1 MPSVSRT
8 ARFGRVLTAMATPF
22 DGDGAVDLDGAARL
36 AAELVASGSDGLVV
50 AGSTGEATTLTDS
63 ERIELWRTVVGAVD
77 APVLAGST
85 TADTAHSVEL
95 TRAATAAGVGGI
107 LAVTP
112 YYSRPPQAGLDAH
125 FRAVAASTDLPV
137 VLYDIPVRTGRR
149 LAPETIVGLA
159 SEVDNIVGLK
169 DAGGDPA
176 ATARLLADLP
186 GDFECYCGDDSL
198 TLPLLSIGAV
208 GLIGVATHWCAAECS
223 EMIRRFLDGDVD
235 GALEIGRA
243 LIPSFQFES
252 SEQSPN
258 PQPTKAMLAVLG
270 LPAGSCRLPLGPA
283 PSGLEERAKSVLGDL
298 DAWRRQ
304 RI

>member
-1 MPSVSRT
+1 VPSVSRT

-22 DGDGAVDLDGAARL
+22 DADGALDLDGAVRL
-36 AAELVASGSDGLVV
+36 ATELVAAGNDGLVV
-50 AGSTGEATTLTDS
+50 TGSTGEATALTDA
-63 ERIELWRTVVGAVD
+63 ERLALWREVAAAVD
-77 APVLAGST
+77 VPVIAGST

-95 TRAATAAGVGGI
+95 TRAASAAGVSGI

-112 YYSRPPQAGLDAH
+112 YYSRPSQAGLDGH
-125 FRAVAASTDLPV
+125 FRAVAAATDLPV
-137 VLYDIPVRTGRR
+137 LLYDIPVRSGRR
-149 LAPETIVGLA
+149 IAPETILGLS

-169 DAGGDPA
+169 DAAGDPA
-176 ATARLLADLP
+176 STARLLAELP
-186 GDFECYCGDDSL
+186 GDFECYVGDDSL

-208 GLIGVATHWCAAECS
+208 GLIGVATHWCAAECG

-235 GALEIGRA
+235 GALEIERA
-243 LIPSFQFES
+243 LIPSFSFETG
-252 SEQSPN
+252 EQAPN

-283 PSGLEERAKSVLGDL
+283 PSGLEERAKAVLADL

-304 RI
+304 RA